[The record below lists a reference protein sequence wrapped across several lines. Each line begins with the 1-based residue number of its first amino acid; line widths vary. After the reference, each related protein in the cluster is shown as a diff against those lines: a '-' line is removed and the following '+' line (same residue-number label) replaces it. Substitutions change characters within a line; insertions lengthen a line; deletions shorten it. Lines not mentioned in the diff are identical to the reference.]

1 VEYGH
6 LPDLDMEFSLSGPV
20 PVIGRFLGNMTFIL
34 SVRDNKESYVF
45 PTIQDYYHVR
55 NINAK
60 ITSYLGL
67 ATKLNLEVLRQDE
80 NSIIDEWSGLV
91 GPDNWYDANI
101 YASTPGEADR
111 TGFGIGIDHTV
122 NNRTFW
128 QLRISGLKANIF
140 TDGPHTFR
148 LSANEETFEDSV
160 IRYFEHYGVTEAP
173 FGFSRFPDRMSAIGS
188 NNNVSGVGG
197 AARNDSRI
205 STWSARFD
213 YTSQINRANEIKAGL
228 FFNIDD
234 VNAKWRWEEF
244 DITGN
249 ESLSFKANPYRGAA
263 YIQDKIEFQGMV
275 ANIGLRMEFTNPN
288 LEWYKL
294 DVDSLRYSKYFSA
307 AYKNELDEKMPKE
320 QVKGKVM
327 LSPRIGISHPLTQTS
342 KIYFNYGHDY
352 SMPPTM
358 DMYYVNYS
366 RPGSPIWEIGNP
378 NLDLPRTIRYELGF
392 DQELFGQFL
401 ISLVAY
407 YRDISDEVASVQY
420 INTSES
426 SNYSMT
432 QNNHY
437 ADIRGFEFTLEKRW
451 GRLWTGFINY
461 TYLSTKE
468 GEHGRA
474 EQYEDPAMQRRYGFR
489 NPFQE
494 KPLPA
499 PYINA
504 NLRFMTPESFG
515 PLLGA
520 WSVSTNFY
528 WAKGEPMTWE
538 PWPDPDGEFRAY
550 NNVRWRD
557 EINFDMRIDKRID
570 VGGIGLRLYADIY
583 NIFNIQRLTGEGFR
597 DGTDEKNYFNSLHL
611 EEYKKEKYE
620 SNRRYEGGD
629 DRPGDYWTKDKDY
642 IDMPNIDLERFT
654 PPRSI
659 TMALEFEF

>member
-1 VEYGH
+1 
-6 LPDLDMEFSLSGPV
+6 
-20 PVIGRFLGNMTFIL
+20 
-34 SVRDNKESYVF
+34 
-45 PTIQDYYHVR
+45 
-55 NINAK
+55 
-60 ITSYLGL
+60 
-67 ATKLNLEVLRQDE
+67 
-80 NSIIDEWSGLV
+80 
-91 GPDNWYDANI
+91 
-101 YASTPGEADR
+101 
-111 TGFGIGIDHTV
+111 
-122 NNRTFW
+122 
-128 QLRISGLKANIF
+128 
-140 TDGPHTFR
+140 
-148 LSANEETFEDSV
+148 
-160 IRYFEHYGVTEAP
+160 
-173 FGFSRFPDRMSAIGS
+173 
-188 NNNVSGVGG
+188 
-197 AARNDSRI
+197 
-205 STWSARFD
+205 
-213 YTSQINRANEIKAGL
+213 
-228 FFNIDD
+228 
-234 VNAKWRWEEF
+234 
-244 DITGN
+244 
-249 ESLSFKANPYRGAA
+249 
-263 YIQDKIEFQGMV
+263 MV

-352 SMPPTM
+352 STPPTM